1 MSEKDNGKVVAV
13 VSYLTIIG
21 WVIAYFMNSSN
32 KTELGSFHIRQSF
45 GLVVVQLILSIVASF
60 LPSLYS
66 VFGIAGL
73 VVFVFQ
79 IIGFIGA
86 IQESTNPVPLI
97 GAKLQ
102 SVFSSIG

>member
-45 GLVVVQLILSIVASF
+45 GLGVVQLILSIVASF

>member
-102 SVFSSIG
+102 SVLSSIC

>member
-60 LPSLYS
+60 LPSFYS